1 MTINDYT
8 QMSSFLQKNRISE
21 DAVTRVSDP
30 DPDPVGSD
38 VFAGSRSVSG
48 FKISLDPDPD
58 IIKRIMCHK
67 NLLYCL
73 TLRM

>member
-1 MTINDYT
+1 M
-8 QMSSFLQKNRISE
+8 
-21 DAVTRVSDP
+21 TRVSDP

-38 VFAGSRSVSG
+38 VFARSRSVSG

-58 IIKRIMCHK
+58 IIKRILCHK

>member
-21 DAVTRVSDP
+21 DAVTSVS
-30 DPDPVGSD
+30 DPDPVGSG

-58 IIKRIMCHK
+58 IIKRILCHK